1 MESPNGKVAEE
12 KKSRLSRIED
22 GIKDQVCNC
31 ASSSSLS
38 FSSRS
43 PFLSFKRHLI
53 CINVLIII
61 ILPPSPTF
69 FRSLFRGEKE
79 KVKQTALVLSE
90 HYSQRSCMLC
100 KFSLNLKSSS
110 NSTFW
115 PRFTLWPRL
124 VLYITC
130 PLANF
135 LYSAS

>member
-1 MESPNGKVAEE
+1 MGKLLRRRRAVSVG
-12 KKSRLSRIED
+12 SRKGSRIRC
-22 GIKDQVCNC
+22 VSS
-31 ASSSSLS
+31 SSSSLS

-90 HYSQRSCMLC
+90 RYSQRSCMFC
-100 KFSLNLKSSS
+100 KFYLKQKPSSK
-110 NSTFW
+110 STFW
-115 PRFTLWPRL
+115 PRFTLWLRL
-124 VLYITC
+124 FLHNL
-130 PLANF
+130 PFANF